1 MNLKRLNRESSQKAL
16 KLFVVRKQIKMSTA
30 KNLAL
35 ERIFLQLYFLYLWT
49 IRYHSADEHSMRS
62 GPLEFNSNT
71 VKTPILNEN
80 VNTLLIV
87 KAV

>member
-35 ERIFLQLYFLYLWT
+35 ERIFFT
-49 IRYHSADEHSMRS
+49 IIFFISMDHTISLS
-62 GPLEFNSNT
+62 G
-71 VKTPILNEN
+71 
-80 VNTLLIV
+80 
-87 KAV
+87 